1 MSGMLGSLWQDLRF
15 ATRSLNKDRRFT
27 LLAVLAL
34 ALGIGSATVI
44 FSAFYGVILNT
55 FPFEHAGQ
63 VTSFAVV
70 DKAHPQNVR
79 ESLRLQEFLY
89 FRDHNHVFQ
98 DLSGEFG
105 GFGTTPLRYTT
116 RNSTYQFDADYLS
129 ANSFKFF
136 GVPPILGRLPGP
148 EDVKPGATPVFVIGA
163 KLWQRQFN
171 GDPSVVGKT
180 FVLNGVPRTLVGIM
194 SPRFRWAWVDA
205 WVPFSLD
212 PALAQGNMEVK
223 NQFLYTVGR
232 LKPGVTLKEAAA
244 DLNIVA
250 HQYAKI
256 QPALY
261 PKQFTVTTASLA
273 ERVTGGF
280 KTLLIPVLAASLL
293 LLLIACSNVAN
304 LLLTRATV
312 RDREIAVRASLGAS
326 RWRLVRQLLVE
337 SFVLAAAG
345 CVGGCFLA
353 WAGITAL
360 VPLVPYDAFPQ
371 EAVIALNGPVLGFA
385 IGIAMLTVLL
395 CGLAPAFHAVR
406 GNLQGRLSGSGKGT
420 GGESRH
426 GLLRA
431 ALVVAEVALSIVL
444 LVGAGLM
451 MRTFVGLESSDFGFD
466 TQNLLVTAL
475 SLPQNT
481 RRTAPEEKVMLQ
493 RILDGLRN
501 LPGVTAVTPTVAP
514 PPLGAAQSEIQIL
527 GKTHSDTWNSLFD
540 LCNQDYFGALRLHL
554 LKGGLFSREDVDSAR
569 EVAVVNEAFAQ
580 RYFPGDNPI
589 GHEVKFNVLDTPQT
603 PSLPLQIVGV
613 VSNIKN
619 GGLQRPSA
627 PEAYIPY
634 TISISGTAGALLIR
648 TAMNPDSMLPAIRKT
663 VWSVD
668 NEIALT
674 DTQTV
679 QDSLE
684 RYVYAQPEFE
694 FATLGVF
701 AAIGLLLV
709 VIGVYSVMAYAV
721 SLQTHEIGIRL
732 ALGAQRNDVLR
743 MVLRRGLRLIVI
755 GAAAGIAGSF
765 AAMRLIA
772 HQLVGVKITDPLT
785 FAVVL
790 IVILA
795 AGLAACLAPARR
807 ATKVDPLTAL
817 RYE

>member
-1 MSGMLGSLWQDLRF
+1 MDAMLGWLWQDLRL
-15 ATRSLNKDRRFT
+15 AIRGLNRDRRFT

-34 ALGIGSATVI
+34 ALGIGAATVI

-55 FPFEHAGQ
+55 FPFKHADQ
-63 VTSFAVV
+63 VTSFAIT
-70 DKAHPQNVR
+70 DLAHPSNLR
-79 ESLRLQEFLY
+79 ESFLFPEFVY
-89 FRDHNHVFQ
+89 YREHNHAFQ

-116 RNSTYQFDADYLS
+116 GNSTYQFDADYLS

-136 GVPPILGRLPGP
+136 GVPPVLGRLPGP
-148 EDVKPGATPVFVIGA
+148 EDVKPGAPPVFVIGY

-171 GDPSVVGKT
+171 GDRSVVGKSFT
-180 FVLNGVPRTLVGIM
+180 LNGVPRTLIGIM

-205 WVPFSLD
+205 WVPFSVD
-212 PALAQGNMEVK
+212 PALAQDNVEL
-223 NQFLYTVGR
+223 QHRFLYTVGR

-244 DLNIVA
+244 DLNVVA

-261 PKQFTVTTASLA
+261 PKQFTVTTGSLA

-280 KTLLIPVLAASLL
+280 KTLLYPVLAAALL

-337 SFVLAAAG
+337 SFALAGAG

-371 EAVIALNGPVLGFA
+371 EAVIQLNGPVLGFA
-385 IGIAMLTVLL
+385 VGIAMLTVLL

-406 GNLQGRLSGSGKGT
+406 GNLQGRLRGSGKGT

-426 GLLRA
+426 GVLRA
-431 ALVVAEVALSIVL
+431 TLVVAEVALSIVL

-451 MRTFVGLESSDFGFD
+451 MRSFVGVESSNFGFD
-466 TQNLLVTAL
+466 AHNLLVTSL
-475 SLPQNT
+475 SLPQDTQKTPQET
-481 RRTAPEEKVMLQ
+481 RVMVQ
-493 RILDGLRN
+493 KILDALRT
-501 LPGVTAVTPTVAP
+501 LPGVTAVTTTVAR
-514 PPLGAAQSEIQIL
+514 PPLGSAQSQIEIT
-527 GKTHSDTWNSLFD
+527 GKTHSDTWSALFD
-540 LCNQDYFGALRLHL
+540 LCSQDYFTALGLHPLRGEL
-554 LKGGLFSREDVDSAR
+554 LSREDVDSAR
-569 EVAVVNEAFAQ
+569 HVAVVNEAFAR

-589 GHEVKFNVLDTPQT
+589 GHNVEFKVLETKQD
-603 PSLPLQIVGV
+603 PSMPLQIVGV
-613 VSNIKN
+613 VSDVKN
-619 GGLQRPSA
+619 RGLQRPSA

-634 TISISGTAGALLIR
+634 TLFRAGAGALMIR
-648 TAMNPDSMLPAIRKT
+648 TAVNPDSLLPSIRRT

-668 NEIALT
+668 NQVALT

-679 QDSLE
+679 QDSLQ
-684 RYVYAQPEFE
+684 RYVYAYPEFE
-694 FATLGVF
+694 FAALGVF

-732 ALGAQRNDVLR
+732 ALGAQSSDVLR
-743 MVLRRGLRLIVI
+743 MVLRKGMRLIAI
-755 GAAAGIAGSF
+755 GAVVGILASIG
-765 AAMRLIA
+765 ATRLIA
-772 HQLVGVKITDPLT
+772 HQLVGVKPTDPWT
-785 FAVVL
+785 FAAVVA
-790 IVILA
+790 VIFA
-795 AGLAACLAPARR
+795 AGLAACVAPARR